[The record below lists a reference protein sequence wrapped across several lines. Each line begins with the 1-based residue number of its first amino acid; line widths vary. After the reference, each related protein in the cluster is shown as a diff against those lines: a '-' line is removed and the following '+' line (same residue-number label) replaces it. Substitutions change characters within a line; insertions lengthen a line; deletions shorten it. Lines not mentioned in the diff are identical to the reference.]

1 VRGLGLLQISTQN
14 LRRRLFRT
22 LAVAAC
28 FGLITGTLFSESLI
42 SGGVQRSLQVGINR
56 LGADLLVV
64 PFGEDIPI
72 QTSLLGGE
80 PTSFTMNRSVQ
91 KQIAAIPGV
100 DRTSV
105 QLFIASLQKA
115 SCCSGFFQLIAFEPE
130 TDFTITPWLKKALNR
145 PLRSD
150 EIIVGSKIFTPV
162 GDELSFY
169 GHKFVV
175 AGRLES
181 TGLGLDAAVFLSIDT
196 AYVMAAESKT
206 KAEHPLEIGPDQIS
220 AVLVK
225 VSSDTFPD
233 VVGSRVKRTIE
244 GVSVV
249 ISAQLIKSVEKQLS
263 ALMDSMMLVT
273 GAFWAAS
280 TLLVGTIFSMTT
292 NERRREIGLLR
303 AMGATGM
310 FISKM
315 VLTEATLLTL
325 LGGIF
330 GVIGGGVAM
339 FSFSLLISTALDVPY
354 LWPTLAQV
362 AQMVATS
369 IIVAILTGLL
379 ASLFPAIVGGR
390 MEPLNAIRSG
400 E

>member
-64 PFGEDIPI
+64 PFGQEIPI
-72 QTSLLGGE
+72 QTSLLMGQ
-80 PTSFTMNRSVQ
+80 PTSFTMNRSIQ

-145 PLRSD
+145 PLGSD

-162 GDELSFY
+162 GDELSFF

-181 TGLGLDAAVFLSIDT
+181 TGLGLDGAIFLSIDT
-196 AYVMAAESKT
+196 AYVMAAESKA
-206 KAEHPLEIGPDQIS
+206 KAEQPLEIRPDQIS

-233 VVGSRVKRTIE
+233 VVGSRVERTIE

-249 ISAQLIKSVEKQLS
+249 ISAQLVKSVEKQLS
-263 ALMDSMMLVT
+263 TLMDSMMLVT

-303 AMGATGM
+303 AMGATGT

>member
-28 FGLITGTLFSESLI
+28 FGLITGTLFSESLV

-72 QTSLLGGE
+72 QTSLLMGQ

-91 KQIAAIPGV
+91 KQIAAISGV
-100 DRTSV
+100 DQTSV

-130 TDFTITPWLKKALNR
+130 TDFTITPWLKKALDR
-145 PLRSD
+145 PLGSD

-162 GDELSFY
+162 GDALSFY

-181 TGLGLDAAVFLSIDT
+181 TGLGLDTAVFLSIDT
-196 AYVMAAESKT
+196 AYVMATESKA
-206 KAEHPLEIGPDQIS
+206 KAEQPLEIGPDEIS

-225 VSSDTFPD
+225 ISSGSFPD

-249 ISAQLIKSVEKQLS
+249 ISAQLVKSVEKQLS
-263 ALMDSMMLVT
+263 TLMKSLMLVT

-303 AMGATGM
+303 AMGATGT

-315 VLTEATLLTL
+315 VLAEATLLTL

-362 AQMVATS
+362 VQMVATS

>member
-1 VRGLGLLQISTQN
+1 
-14 LRRRLFRT
+14 
-22 LAVAAC
+22 
-28 FGLITGTLFSESLI
+28 
-42 SGGVQRSLQVGINR
+42 
-56 LGADLLVV
+56 
-64 PFGEDIPI
+64 
-72 QTSLLGGE
+72 
-80 PTSFTMNRSVQ
+80 
-91 KQIAAIPGV
+91 
-100 DRTSV
+100 
-105 QLFIASLQKA
+105 LFIASLQKA

-145 PLRSD
+145 PLGSD

-181 TGLGLDAAVFLSIDT
+181 TGLGLDAAVFLSIET
-196 AYVMAAESKT
+196 AYVMAAESKA
-206 KAEHPLEIGPDQIS
+206 KAEQPLEIGPDEIS

-249 ISAQLIKSVEKQLS
+249 ISAQLVKSVEKQLS
-263 ALMDSMMLVT
+263 TLMKSMMLVT

-303 AMGATGM
+303 AIGATGT

-315 VLTEATLLTL
+315 ALTEATL

-354 LWPTLAQV
+354 LWPTMAQV

>member
-1 VRGLGLLQISTQN
+1 
-14 LRRRLFRT
+14 
-22 LAVAAC
+22 
-28 FGLITGTLFSESLI
+28 
-42 SGGVQRSLQVGINR
+42 
-56 LGADLLVV
+56 
-64 PFGEDIPI
+64 
-72 QTSLLGGE
+72 
-80 PTSFTMNRSVQ
+80 
-91 KQIAAIPGV
+91 
-100 DRTSV
+100 
-105 QLFIASLQKA
+105 
-115 SCCSGFFQLIAFEPE
+115 
-130 TDFTITPWLKKALNR
+130 
-145 PLRSD
+145 
-150 EIIVGSKIFTPV
+150 
-162 GDELSFY
+162 
-169 GHKFVV
+169 
-175 AGRLES
+175 
-181 TGLGLDAAVFLSIDT
+181 
-196 AYVMAAESKT
+196 
-206 KAEHPLEIGPDQIS
+206 
-220 AVLVK
+220 VK

-233 VVGSRVKRTIE
+233 VVGSRVERTIE

-249 ISAQLIKSVEKQLS
+249 ISAQLVKSVEKQLS
-263 ALMDSMMLVT
+263 TLMKSLMLVT

-303 AMGATGM
+303 AMGATGT

-362 AQMVATS
+362 VQMIATS

>member
-1 VRGLGLLQISTQN
+1 MRGLGLLQISTQN

-42 SGGVQRSLQVGINR
+42 AGGVQRSLQVGINR

-64 PFGEDIPI
+64 PFGEEIPI
-72 QTSLLGGE
+72 QTSLLMGQ
-80 PTSFTMNRSVQ
+80 PTSFTMNRSIQ

-100 DRTSV
+100 EQTSV

-145 PLRSD
+145 PLGSD

-181 TGLGLDAAVFLSIDT
+181 TGLGLDSAVFLSIDT
-196 AYVMAAESKT
+196 AYVMAAESKA
-206 KAEHPLEIGPDQIS
+206 KAEQPLEIGPDQIS

-233 VVGSRVKRTIE
+233 VVGSRVKRNIE

-249 ISAQLIKSVEKQLS
+249 ISAQLVKSVEKQLS
-263 ALMDSMMLVT
+263 TLMKSMMLVT

-303 AMGATGM
+303 AMGATGT

-362 AQMVATS
+362 VQMVATS

>member
-80 PTSFTMNRSVQ
+80 PTSFTMNRSIQ

-100 DRTSV
+100 EQTSV

-181 TGLGLDAAVFLSIDT
+181 TGLGLDAAIFLSIDT

-206 KAEHPLEIGPDQIS
+206 KAEQPLEIGPDQIS

-249 ISAQLIKSVEKQLS
+249 ISAQLVKSVEKQLS
-263 ALMDSMMLVT
+263 TLMKSMMLVT

-303 AMGATGM
+303 AMGATGT

>member
-1 VRGLGLLQISTQN
+1 MRGLGLLQISTQN

-80 PTSFTMNRSVQ
+80 PTSFTMNRSIQ

-100 DRTSV
+100 EQTSV

-145 PLRSD
+145 PLGSD

-181 TGLGLDAAVFLSIDT
+181 TGLGLDAAIFLSIDT

-206 KAEHPLEIGPDQIS
+206 KAEQPLEIGPDQIS

-249 ISAQLIKSVEKQLS
+249 ISAQLVKSVEKQLS
-263 ALMDSMMLVT
+263 TLMKSLMLVT
-273 GAFWAAS
+273 GVFWAAS

-303 AMGATGM
+303 AMGATGT

>member
-1 VRGLGLLQISTQN
+1 MRGLGLLQISTQN

-64 PFGEDIPI
+64 PFGEEIPI
-72 QTSLLGGE
+72 QTSLLMGQ
-80 PTSFTMNRSVQ
+80 PTSFTMNRSIQ

-100 DRTSV
+100 EQTSV
-105 QLFIASLQKA
+105 QLFIASLQRA

-145 PLRSD
+145 PLGSD

-181 TGLGLDAAVFLSIDT
+181 TGLGLDAAVFLSIET
-196 AYVMAAESKT
+196 AYVMAAESKA
-206 KAEHPLEIGPDQIS
+206 KAEQPLEIGPDEIS

-233 VVGSRVKRTIE
+233 GVGSRVKRTIE

-249 ISAQLIKSVEKQLS
+249 ISAQLVKSVEKQLS
-263 ALMDSMMLVT
+263 TLMKSMMLVT

-303 AMGATGM
+303 AMGATGT

-354 LWPTLAQV
+354 LWPTMAQV

>member
-1 VRGLGLLQISTQN
+1 MRGLGLLQISTQN

-249 ISAQLIKSVEKQLS
+249 ISAQLVKSVEKQLS
-263 ALMDSMMLVT
+263 TLMKSMMLVT

-303 AMGATGM
+303 AMGATGT

>member
-1 VRGLGLLQISTQN
+1 MRGLGLLQISTQN

-80 PTSFTMNRSVQ
+80 PTSFTMNRSIQ

-100 DRTSV
+100 EQTSV

-181 TGLGLDAAVFLSIDT
+181 TGLGLDAAIFLSIDT

-206 KAEHPLEIGPDQIS
+206 KAEQPLEIGPDQIS

-249 ISAQLIKSVEKQLS
+249 ISAQLVKSVEKQLS
-263 ALMDSMMLVT
+263 TLMKSLMLVT
-273 GAFWAAS
+273 GVFWAAS

-303 AMGATGM
+303 AMGATGT

-354 LWPTLAQV
+354 LWPTMAQV

>member
-1 VRGLGLLQISTQN
+1 MRGLGLLQISTQN

-64 PFGEDIPI
+64 PFGEEIPI
-72 QTSLLGGE
+72 QTSLLMGQ
-80 PTSFTMNRSVQ
+80 PTSFTMNRSIQ

-100 DRTSV
+100 ERTSV

-145 PLRSD
+145 PLGSD

-181 TGLGLDAAVFLSIDT
+181 TGLGLDAAIFLSIDT

-206 KAEHPLEIGPDQIS
+206 KAEQPLEIGPDQIS

-249 ISAQLIKSVEKQLS
+249 ISAQLVKSVEKQLS
-263 ALMDSMMLVT
+263 TLMKSMMLVT

-303 AMGATGM
+303 AMGATGT

>member
-64 PFGEDIPI
+64 PFGEEIPI
-72 QTSLLGGE
+72 QTSLLMGQ
-80 PTSFTMNRSVQ
+80 PTSFTMNRSIQ

-100 DRTSV
+100 ERTSV

-145 PLRSD
+145 PLGSD

-181 TGLGLDAAVFLSIDT
+181 TGLGLDAAIFLSIDT

-206 KAEHPLEIGPDQIS
+206 KAEQPLEIGPDQIS

-249 ISAQLIKSVEKQLS
+249 ISAQLVKSVEKQLS
-263 ALMDSMMLVT
+263 TLMKSLMLVT
-273 GAFWAAS
+273 GVFWAAS

-303 AMGATGM
+303 AMGATGT